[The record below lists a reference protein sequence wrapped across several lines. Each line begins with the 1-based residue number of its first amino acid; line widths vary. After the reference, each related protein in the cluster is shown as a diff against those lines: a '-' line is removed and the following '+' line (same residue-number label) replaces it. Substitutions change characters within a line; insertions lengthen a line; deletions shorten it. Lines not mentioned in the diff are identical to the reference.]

1 MSYIIKETSPF
12 IGVKLTEIGRQKLAM
27 GQLTFNQWAAGDSE
41 IDYGYVS
48 PNPPGVNEMILRP
61 KDEQPNLRF
70 YLKKSDGS
78 IKTNLDSI
86 NLRVLGIT
94 VNNKADERG
103 FFNTA
108 GDPSNGW
115 TIQTGP
121 SYVKTTGSLPC
132 SAFDGTNSIDLGTTN
147 FDDCDFVLFIVTN
160 PTAQTLVPQSFSYD
174 PVPYLWFKIVSGL
187 TSGSVVTLDRNLP
200 DIASGVLGTCTPGTT
215 IQFIIYPGCNDPIN
229 TFYGSGCTSAY
240 WNTGTL
246 TFDSCCEI
254 SVNDVLVWNQNNV
267 WCEDM
272 IGTQTGTETHREY
285 GSIDYIGEKQYLGFP
300 CECPDPTT
308 EVNCCDPAESVRD
321 GFQKGIGIIHYT
333 NNTISNFY
341 GEFFYVDGPSGKI
354 LTLDVPTVMWHN
366 RYFAGGSGTGDIIG
380 MRFISDTT
388 LKYVSGTDMKYYDL
402 IEDPLYSSTPATPI
416 VVGRVYSQLKIV
428 VITDE
433 ELLAAMSYK
442 SNRNWTL
449 PELKASLVNSS
460 GAGLLGPGETVYLTY
475 DIRPT
480 SGLQPSLPCQYYVKI
495 TNSTV
500 TSKDVYFHIN
510 GLGKLPYMREIE
522 DPNYDGLGFYG
533 HEFVLLS
540 QKVSTSGDCR
550 PNPALWKET
559 IWTDPSGGTLSPT
572 EIEDQNPV
580 VNDFLLT
587 TARYSAGTYYDI
599 NANLN
604 VPLIG
609 QTNIMNF
616 GDERFFYGNLDT
628 YIGAKI
634 FKTIFSLSI
643 DRSQFVTT
651 TNPSYTTSNN
661 GILYLSEIGIY
672 DNFANLV
679 MIGKLSSPVA
689 LPPGSIADIEM
700 TLDF

>member
-48 PNPPGVNEMILRP
+48 PNLPGVNEMILRP
-61 KDEQPNLRF
+61 KDEQPNLKY
-70 YLKKSDGS
+70 YLRKIDGS
-78 IKTNLDSI
+78 IKTNLSSA

-103 FFNTA
+103 FFNIA
-108 GDPSNGW
+108 GDPTTGW
-115 TIQTGP
+115 PIQTG
-121 SYVKTTGSLPC
+121 STYIKTTGTLPC
-132 SAFDGTNSIDLGTTN
+132 NLFNGGNTINLGTTN
-147 FDDCDFVLFIVTN
+147 FSDCDFVLFIVTN
-160 PTAQTLVPQSFSYD
+160 PVNGTLSPQSFSYV
-174 PVPYLWFKIVSGL
+174 PVPYLWFKIVSGG
-187 TSGSVVTLDRNLP
+187 TSGSIVTLDRDLP
-200 DIASGVLGTCTPGTT
+200 DLSFFGTCNSSTQ
-215 IQFIIYPGCNDPIN
+215 IQYIIYPGCNDPIN

-246 TFDSCCEI
+246 SFDSCCEI
-254 SVNDVLVWNQNNV
+254 SVSDVLVWNQNNV
-267 WCEDM
+267 WCEDI
-272 IGTQTGTETHREY
+272 IGTQSGTETHRDY

-300 CECPDPTT
+300 CECPAADS
-308 EVNCCDPAESVRD
+308 EVNCCDPAESIRD

-341 GEFFYVDGPSGKI
+341 GEFFYVDGPSGKV
-354 LTLDVPTVMWHN
+354 LTLDVPTVMWYN
-366 RYFAGGSGTGDIIG
+366 RDFGGVSGTGDIIG
-380 MRFISDTT
+380 MRFVSDTT
-388 LKYVSGTDMKYYDL
+388 LKYVTGTDIQYYDL
-402 IEDPLYSSTPATPI
+402 IEDATYSSTPTAPL
-416 VVGRVYSQLKIV
+416 VVGRVYPQLKIV

-449 PELKASLVNSS
+449 PELKATLTNPSS
-460 GAGLLGPGETVYLTY
+460 GTGLLSPGETLYLTY

-495 TNSTV
+495 TNTTV

-510 GLGKLPYMREIE
+510 GLGKLPYMREVE
-522 DPNYDGLGFYG
+522 QLGYDGLGFYG
-533 HEFVLLS
+533 HQFVLLS
-540 QKVSTSGDCR
+540 QIVTTSGGCR
-550 PNPALWKET
+550 PDSSMWRQT

-587 TARYSAGTYYDI
+587 VARYSGATYYDNTI
-599 NANLN
+599 LG

-634 FKTIFSLSI
+634 FKTIFSLSV
-643 DRSQFVTT
+643 DRSQFVST

-661 GILYLSEIGIY
+661 GILNLSEIGIY
-672 DNFANLV
+672 DNLSNLV
-679 MIGKLSSPVA
+679 MIGKFSTPVI